1 MVETTPIVERV
12 PIARDQDGV
21 IRISGTRVPLETV
34 IDAFRDGATP
44 EEIVLGYTSLSLADV
59 YQVIA
64 YYLRN
69 RETVEEYLK
78 QARAAE
84 EDARKTIEAR
94 WNQVGIRERLLARQR

>member
-21 IRISGTRVPLETV
+21 IRISETRVPLETV

-44 EEIVLGYTSLSLADV
+44 EEIALAYTSLSLADV

-64 YYLRN
+64 YYQRN
-69 RETVEEYLK
+69 RETVEEYLS
-78 QARAAE
+78 QVRVAE
-84 EDARKTIEAR
+84 DDARKTIEVR
-94 WNQVGIRERLLARQR
+94 WTQVRIRERLLARQP